1 MTTHLPPRRAAVRAW
16 LSRQRQSLKRITR
29 KEALAIIG
37 ELADLLAVATQA
49 AADGQLTLAEL
60 RAIANE
66 AAELKAAV
74 TAALE

>member
-1 MTTHLPPRRAAVRAW
+1 MTTYLPPRRAAVRAW

-49 AADGQLTLAEL
+49 AADGQLTLDEL